1 MASTLEKVTQERN
14 GKNSSQRR
22 SNKASYLKSDAELKK
37 IFGITKDLRVCLT
50 RIAQQ
55 LGSGEGFDSFS
66 PLVKSETYKEAEFIV
81 KEEGRKQQGIDK
93 KRKAKTTKKM
103 DHPKKRRT
111 NSVNNTTVNGG
122 TNVTSSQLIS
132 SILPTSDVSDHNIL
146 TNCNKTREE
155 KRTEVEHCTHGNQ
168 AKGTLSSSTAFEQSH
183 SFNESYTEDIFPMTP
198 PELEETIR
206 DEKIRRLKQVL
217 REKEAALEEMRKK
230 MHQK

>member
-81 KEEGRKQQGIDK
+81 KEEGRKQVIDFK
-93 KRKAKTTKKM
+93 VSFVST
-103 DHPKKRRT
+103 PKIHECINFLDFYFLVLCINMNDSFYT
-111 NSVNNTTVNGG
+111 YCLYVLY
-122 TNVTSSQLIS
+122 Q
-132 SILPTSDVSDHNIL
+132 NI
-146 TNCNKTREE
+146 
-155 KRTEVEHCTHGNQ
+155 
-168 AKGTLSSSTAFEQSH
+168 
-183 SFNESYTEDIFPMTP
+183 
-198 PELEETIR
+198 
-206 DEKIRRLKQVL
+206 
-217 REKEAALEEMRKK
+217 
-230 MHQK
+230 

>member
-1 MASTLEKVTQERN
+1 M
-14 GKNSSQRR
+14 
-22 SNKASYLKSDAELKK
+22 SYSKL
-37 IFGITKDLRVCLT
+37 
-50 RIAQQ
+50 
-55 LGSGEGFDSFS
+55 
-66 PLVKSETYKEAEFIV
+66 
-81 KEEGRKQQGIDK
+81 QQGIDK

-111 NSVNNTTVNGG
+111 NSVNNTTINGG

-183 SFNESYTEDIFPMTP
+183 SFRDMQITSLINEESLFLRLIIF
-198 PELEETIR
+198 
-206 DEKIRRLKQVL
+206 
-217 REKEAALEEMRKK
+217 
-230 MHQK
+230 